1 MSGSMLKERL
11 VDAPPT
17 GRPTVLLCHELPDG
31 SRHVDWMIARDPRG
45 RGRLITFRLPGR
57 VDNLPDGERMN
68 AQEIGLHRSVYLEYE
83 GPVSRGRGRVERL
96 RAGRVVSWDK
106 QPDLW
111 TLEVL
116 WERDPGNEAA
126 SRRQRLRLERQKVRQ
141 WVVWAGNL
149 PDSAG

>member
-45 RGRLITFRLPGR
+45 RSRLITFRLPGR
-57 VDNLPDGERMN
+57 VDNLPEGERLN
-68 AQEIGLHRSVYLEYE
+68 AEEIGLHRSVYLEYE

-96 RAGRVVSWDK
+96 RAGRVVSWDR
-106 QPDLW
+106 QPDVW

-116 WERDPGNEAA
+116 WERDAGSGTPA
-126 SRRQRLRLERQKVRQ
+126 RRQRLRLERENVRR
-141 WVVWAGNL
+141 WVV
-149 PDSAG
+149 SAVSLSAP